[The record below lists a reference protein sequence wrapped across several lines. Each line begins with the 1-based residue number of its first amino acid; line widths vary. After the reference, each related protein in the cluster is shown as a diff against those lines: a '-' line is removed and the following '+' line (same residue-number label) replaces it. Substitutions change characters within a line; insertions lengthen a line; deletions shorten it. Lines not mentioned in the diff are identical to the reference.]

1 MLLIESTLTPRNK
14 LFFSI
19 CGCSANELAFTFSS
33 DSDKESSAKI
43 EKDVSTSSL
52 SVYDEMKN
60 EKELQDMMIQM
71 RKLGFVTD
79 LFLKY
84 IAQQQ
89 MDHSLQQKANEFYT
103 WGSSIRKK
111 DDRIKKRH
119 VVGVV
124 GLGLVSAGLFLSIIP
139 LIHIAPPLALIPASA
154 SVGIGMYAYN
164 KSTPGGLLSITVALL
179 QQRIALAHHNIDI
192 QSYYF

>member
-124 GLGLVSAGLFLSIIP
+124 GLGLVSAGLFLSMIFN
-139 LIHIAPPLALIPASA
+139 LITFEIHS
-154 SVGIGMYAYN
+154 
-164 KSTPGGLLSITVALL
+164 K
-179 QQRIALAHHNIDI
+179 
-192 QSYYF
+192 